1 MNYIGIPRSSAIL
14 SPTAIGLYLLGRKC
28 AQCPASKAAGSFNSS
43 RTFTDA
49 RYVKS
54 INSILGN
61 VIQACNGMLSKSS
74 IPSFFHLR
82 TSSCEQLNKT
92 LFVRDNFPIVTN
104 AVQPSS
110 SLSLLESRIA
120 TPTHC
125 PHNNSWFRPP
135 LVKSENIFNSKSA
148 VLGVINIPVAGEKAG
163 TRKFSD
169 LENVSAS
176 RNSSSYVIALLLG
189 HPRCRID
196 YPTQGQL

>member
-28 AQCPASKAAGSFNSS
+28 AQCPASKAAGSFNPS

-74 IPSFFHLR
+74 I
-82 TSSCEQLNKT
+82 
-92 LFVRDNFPIVTN
+92 FPIVTN

-135 LVKSENIFNSKSA
+135 LEKSENIFNSKSA
-148 VLGVINIPVAGEKAG
+148 VLGVINLPVAGEKAG

-176 RNSSSYVIALLLG
+176 RNSSSYVIIALLLG